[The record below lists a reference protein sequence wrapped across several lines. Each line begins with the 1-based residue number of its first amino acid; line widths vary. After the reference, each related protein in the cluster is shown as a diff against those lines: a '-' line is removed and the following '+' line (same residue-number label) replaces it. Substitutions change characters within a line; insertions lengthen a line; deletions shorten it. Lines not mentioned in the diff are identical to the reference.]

1 MSLPIIEE
9 LLKKYE
15 NNDYIKKMLIN
26 KINNLPKILEEAD
39 FIYEQKKKKYD
50 LIKKEQE
57 MFINLFLSNNH
68 YYYLSNQNKYYE
80 YNGTNYYCIEE
91 DDIIVQIL
99 SMLSKNALLISYK
112 YKTKTMIIKKIKENC
127 LLHSIPET
135 TTIQNILQFLFP
147 FLFSTENEAKYFLTV
162 LGNIL
167 LKNNERYFL
176 ISSDTKKIINTI
188 DTFISKIIGSS
199 FLYKFFFTKMNA
211 SRSKSEYRLLRMNTI
226 NIDLLKTNLKNVCLD
241 LLCVSCFYSKMY
253 QSSDNFIEKYGD
265 EYLQNYSLLL
275 KQNTEEDI
283 INYFINRNIENN
295 ETHKLS
301 WNNIHYIWKRYLDK
315 NNYPVLMTSIQ
326 LKEILKS
333 KIEYNEETDIFQGIT
348 SKYIP
353 YINQFLDFWDNTIT
367 DGDNNLEIEEFKQIY
382 KYWYNKNNCANS
394 IKEKNILNIISH
406 FYPNIIIDNKF
417 IYHVECTLWN
427 KNTEIN
433 KVFNLYKTEFNTKVE
448 NKEIMLLYLIPLH
461 EIYQYYMEHITE
473 LNKEFDIIINKKYF
487 IQYLINNNQKYI
499 KYDKFMSG
507 DFINE

>member
-1 MSLPIIEE
+1 
-9 LLKKYE
+9 
-15 NNDYIKKMLIN
+15 
-26 KINNLPKILEEAD
+26 
-39 FIYEQKKKKYD
+39 
-50 LIKKEQE
+50 
-57 MFINLFLSNNH
+57 
-68 YYYLSNQNKYYE
+68 
-80 YNGTNYYCIEE
+80 
-91 DDIIVQIL
+91 
-99 SMLSKNALLISYK
+99 
-112 YKTKTMIIKKIKENC
+112 
-127 LLHSIPET
+127 
-135 TTIQNILQFLFP
+135 
-147 FLFSTENEAKYFLTV
+147 LFSTENEAKYFLTV

-211 SRSKSEYRLLRMNTI
+211 SRSKSEYRLLNMNII
-226 NIDLLKTNLKNVCLD
+226 NIELLKTNLKNVCLD

-265 EYLQNYSLLL
+265 EYLQHYTLLL

-283 INYFINRNIENN
+283 VNYFINRNIENN
-295 ETHKLS
+295 ETHKIS

-315 NNYPVLMTSIQ
+315 NNYPILMTSNQ

-333 KIEYNEETDIFQGIT
+333 KIEYNEETDIFLGIT

-353 YINQFLDFWDNTIT
+353 YINQFLHFWNNTIT
-367 DGDNNLEIEEFKQIY
+367 DSDNNLEIEEFKQIY
-382 KYWYNKNNCANS
+382 KIVNS
-394 IKEKNILNIISH
+394 IKEKNIFNIISH

-417 IYHVECTLWN
+417 IYNVKCSLWN
-427 KNTEIN
+427 KNNEIN
-433 KVFNLYKTEFNTKVE
+433 KVFNLYKTDFNKKVT
-448 NKEIMLLYLIPLH
+448 NKEIMLPYLIPLH

>member
-26 KINNLPKILEEAD
+26 KINNLPKILEEAN
-39 FIYEQKKKKYD
+39 FMYEQKNKKYE
-50 LIKKEQE
+50 LLKKEQE
-57 MFINLFLSNNH
+57 IFINLFLSNNH

-80 YNGTNYYCIEE
+80 YNSISYYCIEE
-91 DDIIVQIL
+91 DDIVIKIL
-99 SMLSKNALLISYK
+99 SMLSKNSLLINYK
-112 YKTKTMIIKKIKENC
+112 YKTKSLIIKKIKEKC

-135 TTIQNILQFLFP
+135 ITIQNILQFLSP

-211 SRSKSEYRLLRMNTI
+211 SRSKSEYRLLNMNII
-226 NIDLLKTNLKNVCLD
+226 NIELLKTNLKNVCLD

-265 EYLQNYSLLL
+265 EYLQHYTLLL

-283 INYFINRNIENN
+283 VNYFINRNIENN
-295 ETHKLS
+295 ETHKIS

-315 NNYPVLMTSIQ
+315 NNYPILMTSNQ

-333 KIEYNEETDIFQGIT
+333 KIEYNEETDIFLGIT

-353 YINQFLDFWDNTIT
+353 YINQFLHFWNNTIT
-367 DGDNNLEIEEFKQIY
+367 DSDNNLEIEEFKQIY
-382 KYWYNKNNCANS
+382 KIVNS
-394 IKEKNILNIISH
+394 IKEKNIFNIISH

-417 IYHVECTLWN
+417 IYNVKCSLWN
-427 KNTEIN
+427 KNNEIN
-433 KVFNLYKTEFNTKVE
+433 KVFNLYKTDFNKKVT
-448 NKEIMLLYLIPLH
+448 NKEIMLPYLIPLH